1 MKHVGVGFFIILHPK
16 KRSTEAISNL
26 FFKHF
31 ISMEHRCVT
40 PFYVIPIWHSPLHQ
54 STFYISA
61 LLKLKSDAHN
71 NFNCN
76 ISLKLKNENFSCKQ
90 LKLTFKII
98 AMLQSVKFIKLLIN
112 LKIKGCYSPSGD
124 RGKILWLKKF
134 DHLIFYGI
142 IPVNFTVSQSFC
154 DNKLNIRK
162 AFFFHQ

>member
-1 MKHVGVGFFIILHPK
+1 M
-16 KRSTEAISNL
+16 EAISYL

-61 LLKLKSDAHN
+61 LLKLKSDTHN

-112 LKIKGCYSPSGD
+112 LSCSPEGD
-124 RGKILWLKKF
+124 RGKIAWLKKF
-134 DHLIFYGI
+134 GHLIFYGS
-142 IPVNFTVSQSFC
+142 IPVNFTVSQSFSN
-154 DNKLNIRK
+154 NKLNIRK
-162 AFFFHQ
+162 AFFFYQ